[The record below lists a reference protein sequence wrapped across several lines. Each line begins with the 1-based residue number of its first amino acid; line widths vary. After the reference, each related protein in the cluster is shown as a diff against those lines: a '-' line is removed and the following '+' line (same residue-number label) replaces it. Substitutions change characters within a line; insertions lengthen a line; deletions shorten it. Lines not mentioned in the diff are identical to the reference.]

1 MDNKGFEN
9 MGFDFLIYDLDGTLV
24 DSLGDIASS
33 VNSIRENNGL
43 EHLSLKQIRSYLG
56 SGINALISQAISDKR
71 EKFKQNVDDF
81 KSYYKRR
88 ILDTTVMFSG
98 VKEMLESL
106 KDKKKAILTNKNEVY
121 AREIVERLE
130 IANYFIEVWGG
141 DTLTVR
147 KPDPKTIL
155 ELVKTTKSKLSKT
168 VMIGDSA
175 NDFLAAKAANVRIIA
190 VAYGYCDL
198 DQIEAYRPDYIVKTP
213 QEIASIVLQDVIKTK
228 DGKNYV

>member
-1 MDNKGFEN
+1 

-33 VNSIRENNGL
+33 VNSVRVDNGL
-43 EHLSLKQIRSYLG
+43 EHLSLEQIRSYLG
-56 SGINALISQAISDKR
+56 SGVNALISKAIPDNS
-71 EKFKQNVDDF
+71 EKVKQNVDGF

-88 ILDTTVMFSG
+88 MLDTTVMFSG

-121 AREIVERLE
+121 AKEIVEKLG
-130 IANYFIEVWGG
+130 IADYFAEVWGG
-141 DTLTVR
+141 DTLAVR

-155 ELVKTTKSKLSKT
+155 ELIKTTKSKLSKT

-175 NDFLAAKAANVRIIA
+175 NDFLVTKAAGVRIIA

-198 DQIEAYRPDYIVKTP
+198 DQIKAYRPDYIVKTP
-213 QEIASIVLQDVIKTK
+213 QEIASIVL
-228 DGKNYV
+228 

>member
-1 MDNKGFEN
+1 

-33 VNSIRENNGL
+33 VNSVREDNGL

-56 SGINALISQAISDKR
+56 SGVNALISKAIPDKS
-71 EKFKQNVDDF
+71 EKVKQNVDGF
-81 KSYYKRR
+81 KYYYKRR
-88 ILDTTVMFSG
+88 MLDNTVMFSG

-121 AREIVERLE
+121 AKEIVEKLG
-130 IANYFIEVWGG
+130 IADYFVEVWGG
-141 DTLTVR
+141 DTLDVR

-155 ELVKTTKSKLSKT
+155 ELVKTTKSKLSKA

-175 NDFLAAKAANVRIIA
+175 NDFLVAKAAGVHIIA

-198 DQIEAYRPDYIVKTP
+198 DQIKAYSPEYIVKTP
-213 QEIASIVLQDVIKTK
+213 QEIADIVL
-228 DGKNYV
+228 

>member
-1 MDNKGFEN
+1 

-33 VNSIRENNGL
+33 VNSVREDNEL

-56 SGINALISQAISDKR
+56 SGINALISKAIPGKC
-71 EKFKQNVDDF
+71 EKFKQNVDSF
-81 KSYYKRR
+81 KSYYKQR

-106 KDKKKAILTNKNEVY
+106 KDKKKAILTNKNEDY
-121 AREIVERLE
+121 AKKIVEKLE
-130 IANYFIEVWGG
+130 IADYFVEVWGG
-141 DTLTVR
+141 DTLAVR

-155 ELVKTTKSKLSKT
+155 ELVKTTRSKLSKT

-175 NDFLAAKAANVRIIA
+175 NDFLVANAAGVRVIA

-198 DQIEAYRPDYIVKTP
+198 DQIKAYRPDYIVKTP
-213 QEIASIVLQDVIKTK
+213 QEIANIVL
-228 DGKNYV
+228 

>member
-1 MDNKGFEN
+1 

-33 VNSIRENNGL
+33 VNSVREDNGL

-56 SGINALISQAISDKR
+56 SGVNALISKAIPDKS
-71 EKFKQNVDDF
+71 EKVEQNVDGF
-81 KSYYKRR
+81 KYYYKRR
-88 ILDTTVMFSG
+88 MLDSTVMFSG

-121 AREIVERLE
+121 AKEIVEKLG
-130 IANYFIEVWGG
+130 IADYFVEVWGG
-141 DTLTVR
+141 DTLDVR

-155 ELVKTTKSKLSKT
+155 ELVKTTKSKLSKA

-175 NDFLAAKAANVRIIA
+175 NDFLVAKAAGVHIIA

-198 DQIEAYRPDYIVKTP
+198 DQIKAYSPKYIVKTP
-213 QEIASIVLQDVIKTK
+213 QEIADIVL
-228 DGKNYV
+228 

>member
-1 MDNKGFEN
+1 

-33 VNSIRENNGL
+33 VNSVREDNGL

-56 SGINALISQAISDKR
+56 SGINALISKAIPDKC
-71 EKFKQNVDDF
+71 EKFKQNVDGF

-88 ILDTTVMFSG
+88 ILDTTIMFSG

-106 KDKKKAILTNKNEVY
+106 KDKKKAILTNKNEGY
-121 AREIVERLE
+121 AKEIVEKLE
-130 IANYFIEVWGG
+130 IADYFVEVWGG
-141 DTLTVR
+141 DTLDVR

-168 VMIGDSA
+168 VMIGDST
-175 NDFLAAKAANVRIIA
+175 NDFLVAKAAGVQIIA

-198 DQIEAYRPDYIVKTP
+198 DQIKAYRPDYIVKTP
-213 QEIASIVLQDVIKTK
+213 QEIANIVL
-228 DGKNYV
+228 

>member
-1 MDNKGFEN
+1 

-33 VNSIRENNGL
+33 VNSVRVDNGL
-43 EHLSLKQIRSYLG
+43 EHLSLEHIRSYLG
-56 SGINALISQAISDKR
+56 SGVNALISKAIPDNS
-71 EKFKQNVDDF
+71 EKVKQNVDGF
-81 KSYYKRR
+81 KPYYKRR
-88 ILDTTVMFSG
+88 MLDTTVMFSG

-121 AREIVERLE
+121 AKEIVEKLG
-130 IANYFIEVWGG
+130 IADYFVEVWGG
-141 DTLTVR
+141 DTLAVR

-168 VMIGDSA
+168 VMIGDNA
-175 NDFLAAKAANVRIIA
+175 NDFLVAKAAGVRIIA

-198 DQIEAYRPDYIVKTP
+198 DQIKAYGPDYIVKTP
-213 QEIASIVLQDVIKTK
+213 QEIASIVL
-228 DGKNYV
+228 

>member
-1 MDNKGFEN
+1 

-33 VNSIRENNGL
+33 VNSVREDNGL

-56 SGINALISQAISDKR
+56 SGINALISKAIPGMC

-81 KSYYKRR
+81 KSYYKQR
-88 ILDTTVMFSG
+88 ILNTTVMFSG

-121 AREIVERLE
+121 AKEIVEKLE
-130 IANYFIEVWGG
+130 IAGYFVEVWGG
-141 DTLTVR
+141 DTLAVR
-147 KPDPKTIL
+147 KPDLKTIL

-175 NDFLAAKAANVRIIA
+175 NDFLVAKAAGVRSIA
-190 VAYGYCDL
+190 VTYGYCDL
-198 DQIEAYRPDYIVKTP
+198 NQIEVYGPDYIVKTP
-213 QEIASIVLQDVIKTK
+213 QEIANIVL
-228 DGKNYV
+228 